1 MKRAR
6 MIVGISRPLA
16 GIGGIFGATMVSW
29 LLVTKIIDVV
39 FLVARLSVCEIP
51 WSSIGAA
58 QMEDLLYR
66 FSDHGL
72 DSGLG

>member
-1 MKRAR
+1 

-16 GIGGIFGATMVSW
+16 GIGGMFGATMVSW
-29 LLVTKIIDVV
+29 LLMTKIIDVV
-39 FLVARLSVCEIP
+39 FLVARLSVGEIP

-66 FSDHGL
+66 FSDHCL